1 MSDASILLLRHSPA
15 GKRREWDAD
24 DRLRPLDKKGMKQAS
39 ALAEALTGYP
49 IDRICS
55 SPYKRCMQTVE
66 PLSKRLRLPVQS
78 APALA
83 EGASANEVIVFLES
97 VSGQPTV
104 ACTHGDV
111 MQLLVGAGKPMKK
124 GGLWLLDSSLQPLEY
139 RFLV

>member
-66 PLSKRLRLPVQS
+66 PLSKRLGLPVQS
-78 APALA
+78 VPALA
-83 EGASANEVIVFLES
+83 EGASANEVIAFLES
-97 VSGQPTV
+97 ASGQPTV